1 MPPEI
6 NSGDT
11 AWMLAAAALVLFM
24 TPGLGFFYAGFTR
37 SKNVLGT
44 IMQSFIVVGLVGVLW
59 ILIGYTLA
67 FGPTEGG
74 IIGGLDFIGFKDVGI
89 IPADTPV
96 VTNVIDGEAVDVT
109 YAPTIPHEAFAIFQA
124 MFAIITPALITGA
137 FAERAKFSTFL
148 VFMAAWSLL
157 VYAPVAHWIFG
168 AGWLGITDSGGINA
182 LDFAGGAAIHVNAG
196 AAALAAAIL
205 FGKRRGYGREPME
218 PHNVTY
224 IVLGAAILWFGWFG
238 FNAGSAA
245 AANGQAANAFVV
257 TNTAAAAAALSWM
270 FASWALT
277 GKASVIG
284 AAAGAVAGLVAITP
298 ASGFVEPYAAIII
311 GGVAGVVC
319 YGAVRLRATSGLDDS
334 LDVVGVHGVGGTWG
348 AIATGLFATAAIGA
362 GGPGTGVDGAF
373 YGEPSQIVDQLV
385 AIGVVWVYSFAVTA
399 VILKALD
406 ITMGLRV
413 SEDEEELGLDV
424 TQHGERGYVMDEG
437 SGVPVVQYPVQEPPP
452 PMPAPRAQA
461 ESAGSGAGS

>member
-1 MPPEI
+1 MEP
-6 NSGDT
+6 GDT
-11 AWMLAAAALVLFM
+11 AWVLSAAALVMFM

-37 SKNVLGT
+37 SKNVLAT

-59 ILIGYTLA
+59 VVVGYTLA

-74 IIGGLDFIGFKDVGI
+74 IIGNLEFFGFDDVGI
-89 IPADTPV
+89 VPSTTPV
-96 VTNVIDGEAVDVT
+96 VGEVT
-109 YAPTIPHEAFAIFQA
+109 WAPTIPHEAFAIFQA

-148 VFMAAWSLL
+148 VFMALWSLL

-168 AGWLGITDSGGINA
+168 AGWLGITDPGGINA
-182 LDFAGGAAIHVNAG
+182 LDFAGGAAIHINAG
-196 AAALAAAIL
+196 AAALAAAI
-205 FGKRRGYGREPME
+205 FYGRRKGYGREPME

-238 FNAGSAA
+238 FNAGSAG

-298 ASGFVEPYAAIII
+298 ASGFVEPWASIII
-311 GGVAGVVC
+311 GAVAGVVC
-319 YGAVRLRATSGLDDS
+319 YLAVRLRAVSGLDDS

-348 AIATGLFATAAIGA
+348 ALATGIFATAAIGA
-362 GGPGTGVDGAF
+362 GGPGTGVNGLIE
-373 YGEPSQIVDQLV
+373 GEASQVLDQLA
-385 AIGVVWVYSFAVTA
+385 AIGVVWVYSFTVTA
-399 VILKALD
+399 VILKVLD
-406 ITMGLRV
+406 IVMGLRV
-413 SEDEEELGLDV
+413 SEEEEQMGLDV
-424 TQHGERGYVMDEG
+424 TQHGERGYVLEEA
-437 SGVPVVQYPVQEPPP
+437 SAVFVPPP
-452 PMPAPRAQA
+452 AATPAPAPMA
-461 ESAGSGAGS
+461 IPWTESAGSEAS

>member
-1 MPPEI
+1 
-6 NSGDT
+6 
-11 AWMLAAAALVLFM
+11 MLAAAALVMFM

-37 SKNVLGT
+37 SKNALAT

-59 ILIGYTLA
+59 VVIGYTLA

-74 IIGGLDFIGFKDVGI
+74 IIGNLHFFGFHDVGI
-89 IPADTPV
+89 VPSTTPV
-96 VTNVIDGEAVDVT
+96 VDDITW
-109 YAPTIPHEAFAIFQA
+109 APTIPHEAFAIFQA

-168 AGWLGITDSGGINA
+168 AGWLGIADSGGINA
-182 LDFAGGAAIHVNAG
+182 LDFAGGAAIHINAG
-196 AAALAAAIL
+196 AAALAAAL
-205 FGKRRGYGREPME
+205 LYGKRKGFGREPME

-238 FNAGSAA
+238 FNAGSAGA
-245 AANGQAANAFVV
+245 ASGQAANAFVV

-298 ASGFVEPYAAIII
+298 ASGFVEPWAAIVI
-311 GGVAGVVC
+311 GSVAGTVC
-319 YGAVRLRATSGLDDS
+319 YLAVRLRERSGIDDS
-334 LDVVGVHGVGGTWG
+334 LDVVAVHGVGGTWG
-348 AIATGLFATAAIGA
+348 ALATGLFATAAVSGL
-362 GGPGTGVDGAF
+362 VDNEGLF
-373 YGEPSQIVDQLV
+373 YGQGEQVLDQLA
-385 AIGVVWVYSFAVTA
+385 AIAVVWLYSFTVTA
-399 VILKALD
+399 VILKVLD
-406 ITMGLRV
+406 LTMGLRV
-413 SEDEEELGLDV
+413 SEEDEDLGLDV
-424 TQHGERGYVMDEG
+424 TQHGERGYVIDEG
-437 SGVPVVQYPVQEPPP
+437 AGVPVVQYTSSPPTP
-452 PMPAPRAQA
+452 TQAQKPQA
-461 ESAGSGAGS
+461 EGAGGGAS